1 MCKTTILAAAFAA
14 ALTAD
19 GPAQA
24 QTASCERAKEK
35 HGAGNVQCS
44 SNPETVRTDPA
55 RDEVHDTI
63 ALIRKPTWAVLQG
76 LDARFLGGC
85 SVGFEAL
92 GQALQVAAEGVG
104 DAVPVYDLAPDFDPD
119 LRPSVVRTCRSV
131 EYDAFKALHLFPE
144 WLDSERAV
152 DGCRDLFRRHNTKW
166 TELSACLYVH
176 ADLERL
182 IASAESDEAD
192 N

>member
-1 MCKTTILAAAFAA
+1 MRKITILAAAFAA
-14 ALTAD
+14 VLTAN

-24 QTASCERAKEK
+24 QTASCERAKAK
-35 HGAGNVQCS
+35 HGAGNVRCS
-44 SNPETVRTDPA
+44 SNPDTVRTDPA
-55 RDEVHDTI
+55 WDEVHDTI
-63 ALIRKPTWAVLQG
+63 ALIRKPAWAVLQG

-104 DAVPVYDLAPDFDPD
+104 DAVPVYDRTPDFDPD
-119 LRPSVVRTCRSV
+119 LRPAAVRTCRSV

-144 WLDSERAV
+144 WLDSERAL

-182 IASAESDEAD
+182 IAAAARGEAD

>member
-1 MCKTTILAAAFAA
+1 MRKNTILVAAFTAV
-14 ALTAD
+14 LTAG

-24 QTASCERAKEK
+24 QTASCERAKAK
-35 HGAGNVQCS
+35 HGAENVQCS
-44 SNPETVRTDPA
+44 SGTEAVRTDPA
-55 RDEVHDTI
+55 WNEVHDTI

-85 SVGFEAL
+85 SVGFEAI
-92 GQALQVAAEGVG
+92 GQALQVAAAELG
-104 DAVPVYDLAPDFDPD
+104 DDVPVYDRTPDFDPD
-119 LRPSVVRTCRSV
+119 LRPSAVRTCRSV

-144 WLDSERAV
+144 WLESERALA
-152 DGCRDLFRRHNTKW
+152 GCRDLFRRHNTKW

-176 ADLERL
+176 ADLEQL
-182 IASAESDEAD
+182 IASAVSGAAD